1 MVTVPRWVA
10 MIRSM
15 ASERPVIT
23 SWVARRARVALV
35 TPSSELRG
43 PPVPMPRMT
52 AISSH
57 TSSTAGWRGD
67 GVIFSPPLPD
77 RDRAC
82 TARSQGAQ
90 HPLGLLPVGGQPVHH
105 RARGAAR
112 QPRLDPR
119 RGHPAALE
127 VDGEDQHVR
136 APREL
141 S

>member
-1 MVTVPRWVA
+1 
-10 MIRSM
+10 M

-23 SWVARRARVALV
+23 SCVARRARVALV

-43 PPVPMPRMT
+43 PPVPTPRIT

-77 RDRAC
+77 RDRAWM
-82 TARSQGAQ
+82 ARSRARSIRSASSRSVASQSTTGRGVRPASHGSIHGAAIRP
-90 HPLGLLPVGGQPVHH
+90 PLRSMAKISTSGH
-105 RARGAAR
+105 RA
-112 QPRLDPR
+112 
-119 RGHPAALE
+119 
-127 VDGEDQHVR
+127 
-136 APREL
+136 